1 MIGLL
6 FRAVAVAVALLLFAA
21 IFLRAVDSTLDQYDG
36 PTATAVHSHV

>member
-21 IFLRAVDSTLDQYDG
+21 VFLRAVDSTLDQYA
-36 PTATAVHSHV
+36 PTATAVHSHA